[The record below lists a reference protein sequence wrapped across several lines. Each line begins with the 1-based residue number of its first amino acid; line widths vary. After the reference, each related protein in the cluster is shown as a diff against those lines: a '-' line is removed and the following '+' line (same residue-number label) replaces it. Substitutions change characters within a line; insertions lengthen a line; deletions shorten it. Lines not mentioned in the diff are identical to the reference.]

1 MGNEIVERYCRAT
14 GKTVTDVINGK
25 KDKASVFVRNSL
37 MYLTWK
43 EREHQICREFKK
55 KQLLTQIGK
64 EFGIG
69 RVNCYEQLDRFAAN
83 LEVYQDWQHKFEEI
97 RCLV

>member
-1 MGNEIVERYCRAT
+1 MGNEIVEKYCRAT
-14 GKTVTDVINGK
+14 GKGVTDVINGK
-25 KDKASVFVRNSL
+25 KDKTSVFVRNAL

-43 EREHQICREFKK
+43 QREHTICREFKK

-83 LEVYQDWQHKFEEI
+83 LEVYQDWQQKFEEI
-97 RCLV
+97 RSLV